1 MQLRPEAVVLFV
13 VVAVVIVGN
22 DVAFVVQQP
31 KPRVNRGVKVH
42 RRARHIR
49 IKRDMQQRLAV
60 KGQGVVVIRFFG
72 AEVDNRE
79 SLRSRRKPR
88 CNVEKHQQ
96 DFAGSPPR
104 PHGGTLPDM
113 SKAKQKGTT
122 GENEILALLQDAGFP
137 DAHRTEASRESH
149 DIWCGPFTVEV
160 KFRKTWALFDWI
172 PKLRKVAGDQPWVLF
187 AIHGDRR
194 TDKGRQVGRVAVLDA
209 DFAAELMQVWC
220 ATLSSRGRG
229 DRAIRGTDG
238 SAAAVDGLGQQDP
251 H

>member
-1 MQLRPEAVVLFV
+1 
-13 VVAVVIVGN
+13 
-22 DVAFVVQQP
+22 
-31 KPRVNRGVKVH
+31 
-42 RRARHIR
+42 
-49 IKRDMQQRLAV
+49 
-60 KGQGVVVIRFFG
+60 
-72 AEVDNRE
+72 
-79 SLRSRRKPR
+79 
-88 CNVEKHQQ
+88 
-96 DFAGSPPR
+96 
-104 PHGGTLPDM
+104 M

-122 GENEILALLQDAGFP
+122 GENEILALLQHAGFP

-209 DFAAELMQVWC
+209 DFAAELMQHWC
-220 ATLSSRGRG
+220 ATVPSRGRS
-229 DRAIRGTDG
+229 DG
-238 SAAAVDGLGQQDP
+238 NTNDTQHPAAAVDGMGQQDP

>member
-1 MQLRPEAVVLFV
+1 
-13 VVAVVIVGN
+13 
-22 DVAFVVQQP
+22 
-31 KPRVNRGVKVH
+31 
-42 RRARHIR
+42 
-49 IKRDMQQRLAV
+49 MQQRLAV
-60 KGQGVVVIRFFG
+60 QGQGVVVIGLVG
-72 AEVDNRE
+72 AEGDARQ
-79 SLRSRRKPR
+79 SLRCWRKPR
-88 CNVEKHQQ
+88 CNVEEHQQ
-96 DFAGSPPR
+96 GFAGSPPR

-113 SKAKQKGTT
+113 GKAKQKGTA
-122 GENEILALLQDAGFP
+122 GENEILELLQNSGFP

-172 PKLRKVAGDQPWVLF
+172 PKLRKVAQDQPWVLF

-220 ATLSSRGRG
+220 ATVSSRGRSDG
-229 DRAIRGTDG
+229 HTDNPDDL
-238 SAAAVDGLGQQDP
+238 AAAVDGMGQQDP

>member
-1 MQLRPEAVVLFV
+1 
-13 VVAVVIVGN
+13 
-22 DVAFVVQQP
+22 
-31 KPRVNRGVKVH
+31 
-42 RRARHIR
+42 
-49 IKRDMQQRLAV
+49 
-60 KGQGVVVIRFFG
+60 
-72 AEVDNRE
+72 
-79 SLRSRRKPR
+79 
-88 CNVEKHQQ
+88 
-96 DFAGSPPR
+96 
-104 PHGGTLPDM
+104 M

-209 DFAAELMQVWC
+209 DFAAELMQHWC
-220 ATLSSRGRG
+220 ATVPSRGRS
-229 DRAIRGTDG
+229 DG
-238 SAAAVDGLGQQDP
+238 NTNDTQRPAAAVDGMGQQDP
-251 H
+251 Y

>member
-1 MQLRPEAVVLFV
+1 MQLRGVAVLV
-13 VVAVVIVGN
+13 VVVSVVIVGN
-22 DVAFVVQQP
+22 DIAVSVQQP
-31 KPRVNRGVKVH
+31 QPRINHCAVIKLGT
-42 RRARHIR
+42 RHTR
-49 IKRDMQQRLAV
+49 IKRHMQQHLAV
-60 KGQGVVVIRFFG
+60 KGQGVVVIRFFR
-72 AEVDNRE
+72 AEVNNRE

-96 DFAGSPPR
+96 DFAGPPPR
-104 PHGGTLPDM
+104 PHEGTLPNM

-220 ATLSSRGRG
+220 ATVSSRGRG
-229 DRAIRGTDG
+229 DRTISDTDG
-238 SAAAVDGLGQQDP
+238 SAAAVDGLGQQGSD
-251 H
+251 